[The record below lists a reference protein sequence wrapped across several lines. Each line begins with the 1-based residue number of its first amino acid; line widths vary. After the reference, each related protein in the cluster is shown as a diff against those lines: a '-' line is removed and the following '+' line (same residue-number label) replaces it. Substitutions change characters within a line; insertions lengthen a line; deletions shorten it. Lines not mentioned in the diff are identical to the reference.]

1 VLSTFFEWLG
11 CLGVFTLFTPNHPVP
26 VLVSLL
32 SPEIDLAIDRRSLVF
47 RSEMGVPHDHL
58 ECPVPEQLCN
68 RPQIDPGHNKSTGKR
83 MAVAMP
89 RFKGGTEGTTGTV
102 TKPSRIKFNRYIYR
116 PFGRVAGPSK
126 RLGALWSSY
135 FKAWVRC

>member
-1 VLSTFFEWLG
+1 MCLGVSTFF
-11 CLGVFTLFTPNHPVP
+11 TPNA
-26 VLVSLL
+26 LVSVLISVL
-32 SPEIDLAIDRRSLVF
+32 SRKVDQAIDRRSLVF

-102 TKPSRIKFNRYIYR
+102 TKPSRIKNLSVNSDKFD
-116 PFGRVAGPSK
+116 PGS
-126 RLGALWSSY
+126 
-135 FKAWVRC
+135 